1 MMRRECTVQY
11 IDHVG
16 VAVNEIEVS
25 MGFFRDTFG
34 IESSTITV
42 MEEHGVKAALLLVG
56 QTRIELLEPLGPET
70 AVGRFLQ
77 RRGEGLH
84 HLALNV
90 NSVGQDL
97 EVVKARGLRVIDR
110 TPREGL
116 TGMVAF
122 IHPESTGGI
131 LMELVQSIE

>member
-1 MMRRECTVQY
+1 MRRECTVQY

-16 VAVNEIEVS
+16 VAVNEIEAS

-42 MEEHGVKAALLLVG
+42 MEEHGVKAALLMVG
-56 QTRIELLEPLGPET
+56 QTRLELLEPLGPET

-90 NSVGQDL
+90 NSVGRGL

-110 TPREGL
+110 KPREGL

-131 LMELVQSIE
+131 LMELVESIE

>member
-1 MMRRECTVQY
+1 MRRECTVQY

-16 VAVNEIEVS
+16 VAVNDIEAS

-56 QTRIELLEPLGPET
+56 QTRLELLEPLGPET

-77 RRGEGLH
+77 QRGEGLH

-90 NSVGQDL
+90 NSVGQGL

-110 TPREGL
+110 KPREGL

>member
-1 MMRRECTVQY
+1 MRRGCTVQY

-16 VAVNEIEVS
+16 VAVNEIEAS

-42 MEEHGVKAALLLVG
+42 MEEHGVKAALLMVG
-56 QTRIELLEPLGPET
+56 QTRLELLEPLGPET

-90 NSVGQDL
+90 NSVGRGL

-110 TPREGL
+110 KPREGL

-131 LMELVQSIE
+131 LMELVESIE

>member
-1 MMRRECTVQY
+1 MRRECTVQY

-25 MGFFRDTFG
+25 MEFFRDTFG

>member
-1 MMRRECTVQY
+1 MRRECTVQY
-11 IDHVG
+11 IDHIG
-16 VAVNEIEVS
+16 IAVNDIEVS
-25 MGFFRDTFG
+25 IGFFRDAFG
-34 IESSTITV
+34 IQSSTITV
-42 MEEHGVKAALLLVG
+42 MEEHGVKAALLWVG
-56 QTRIELLEPLGPET
+56 QTRLELLEPLSLET
-70 AVGRFLQ
+70 TVGRFLQ

-90 NSVGQDL
+90 SNIGQDL

>member
-1 MMRRECTVQY
+1 MRRECTVQY

-97 EVVKARGLRVIDR
+97 EVVKARGLRVIDI

>member
-1 MMRRECTVQY
+1 MRRECTVQY

-25 MGFFRDTFG
+25 MEFFRDTFG

-90 NSVGQDL
+90 NNVGQDL

>member
-1 MMRRECTVQY
+1 MRRECTVQY

-16 VAVNEIEVS
+16 VAVNEIEAS

-42 MEEHGVKAALLLVG
+42 MEEHGVKAALLTVG
-56 QTRIELLEPLGPET
+56 QTRLELLEPLGPET

-90 NSVGQDL
+90 NSVGRGL

-110 TPREGL
+110 KPREGL

-131 LMELVQSIE
+131 LMELVESIE

>member
-1 MMRRECTVQY
+1 MRRECTVQY

-16 VAVNEIEVS
+16 VAVNEIEAS

-42 MEEHGVKAALLLVG
+42 MEEHGVKAALLMVG
-56 QTRIELLEPLGPET
+56 QTRLELLEPLGPET

-90 NSVGQDL
+90 NSVGRGL

-110 TPREGL
+110 KPREGL
-116 TGMVAF
+116 TGIVAF

-131 LMELVQSIE
+131 LMELVESIE